1 MRLPS
6 ITTPLPVTS
15 AGEAFS
21 QGRNT
26 SGYRVV
32 EKILTTEF
40 ATASKLVSALAG
52 TAVAI
57 SGLTASGLVSVSVL
71 SSTARLLNWSATTP
85 AMQATSLNIFGGMK

>member
-15 AGEAFS
+15 VGEAFS

-32 EKILTTEF
+32 EKILTTEL
-40 ATASKLVSALAG
+40 ATASKLVSELAG
-52 TAVAI
+52 TAVAL
-57 SGLTASGLVSVSVL
+57 SGLTASGFDSVSVL
-71 SSTARLLNWSATTP
+71 SSAAGLLNWRAATL
-85 AMQATSLNIFGGMK
+85 AMQANSLNAFCGNQ